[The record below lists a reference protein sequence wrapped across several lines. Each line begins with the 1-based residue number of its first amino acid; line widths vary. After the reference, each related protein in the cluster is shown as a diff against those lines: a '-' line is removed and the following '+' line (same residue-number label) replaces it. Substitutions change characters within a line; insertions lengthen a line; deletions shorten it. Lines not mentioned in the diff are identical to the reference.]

1 MRGNRHDTGAEN
13 RREIPAQARELL
25 GSGGRD
31 DGQGGANPAP
41 GNRPFG
47 KAAFGTDQVDKPRIR
62 WQRRKIGRACAPLFA
77 KRLGQVVFAD
87 PAMGQ
92 QDLTQPNILARA
104 KRQRLEHVTRIDR
117 PAIQKDTAKRTA
129 TRRGGRTAGHDLAQP
144 GSLRRDGPDCGLRHD
159 LSGADRAM
167 LRAPG

>member
-1 MRGNRHDTGAEN
+1 MTGALSTLD
-13 RREIPAQARELL
+13 LL
-25 GSGGRD
+25 ERLIGFPTVSSASNLPLIGFVAEYLGGL
-31 DGQGGANPAP
+31 GAA
-41 GNRPFG
+41 
-47 KAAFGTDQVDKPRIR
+47 
-62 WQRRKIGRACAPLFA
+62 
-77 KRLGQVVFAD
+77 
-87 PAMGQ
+87 
-92 QDLTQPNILARA
+92 
-104 KRQRLEHVTRIDR
+104 VTRIDS